1 MANIYSL
8 EDFEKELMQLASEFQ
23 GGKQAKKFIQA
34 QGNKL
39 NTKVKKNYRK
49 NTKKRKKELEESFKR
64 GEVYKYQGKDL
75 SVRAY
80 NSHPLAH
87 LVNDGHIHKG
97 GKNKKGKETFVKGNK
112 FLEKARDEFSKE
124 YPQNVS
130 KWLDT
135 LIEKGL

>member
-1 MANIYSL
+1 MASIYSL
-8 EDFEKELMQLASEFQ
+8 DDFEKELMQLAGEFQ
-23 GGKQAKKFIQA
+23 GGKQATKFIQS

-39 NTKVKKNYRK
+39 NSKVKKSYKK
-49 NTKKRKKELEESFKR
+49 NTEKRKKEVEKSFKR
-64 GEVYKYQGKDL
+64 GKVYKYQGKDL

-87 LVNDGHIHKG
+87 LINDGFIHRG
-97 GKNKKGKETFVKGNK
+97 GKNKGGKETFVKGNQ
-112 FLEKARDEFSKE
+112 FLDKAKDEFEKE

-130 KWLDT
+130 KWLDD